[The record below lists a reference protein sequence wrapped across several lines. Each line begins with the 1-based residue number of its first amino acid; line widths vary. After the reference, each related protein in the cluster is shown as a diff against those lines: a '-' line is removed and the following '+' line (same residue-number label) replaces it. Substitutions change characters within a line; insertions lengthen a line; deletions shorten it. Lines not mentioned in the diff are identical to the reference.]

1 MSATAEATDLTE
13 LFHRAKNAL
22 AILGLADQGQWA
34 QDLRL
39 FMKYENDQEMLET
52 YQDFVQDVEK
62 TCGLIERRQLE
73 HERQAAV
80 SGWVGIQG
88 QRQDFTAR
96 VQAALTFKPK
106 EGHED
111 FGDKHLTILHDDDGN
126 VLVYWNTI
134 KLPAATVEDPFAE
147 KRPAEKGERVSFAAM
162 VVEHS
167 EYKGVKQTLLQRVT
181 KAKLL

>member
-1 MSATAEATDLTE
+1 MSTTEAIDLTE
-13 LFHRAKNAL
+13 LMHRAKSAL
-22 AILGLADQGQWA
+22 AILGLADNSQWA

-39 FMKYENDQEMLET
+39 FLKYEENHEGLAKFPE
-52 YQDFVQDVEK
+52 FVEDIAHVLQR
-62 TCGLIERRQLE
+62 IERRQLE

-80 SGWVGIQG
+80 SGWVGEQG
-88 QRQDFTAR
+88 QRRDFTAR

-106 EGHED
+106 EGQED

-134 KLPAATVEDPFAE
+134 KLPAATVENPFAE

-162 VVEHS
+162 VVKHG

>member
-1 MSATAEATDLTE
+1 MSATEPIDLTE
-13 LFHRAKNAL
+13 LMHRAKNAL
-22 AILGLADQGQWA
+22 SILGIADMGEWA

-39 FMKYENDQEMLET
+39 FLKYEENHEGLEA
-52 YQDFVQDVEK
+52 YMGFVEQVAK
-62 TCGLIERRQLE
+62 ILLRIERRQLE

-80 SGWVGIQG
+80 SDWVGEQG
-88 QRQDFTAR
+88 QRRDFTAR

-106 EGHED
+106 EGQED

-134 KLPAATVEDPFAE
+134 RLPAATVEDPFAE

-167 EYKGVKQTLLQRVT
+167 EFKGVKQTLLQRVT